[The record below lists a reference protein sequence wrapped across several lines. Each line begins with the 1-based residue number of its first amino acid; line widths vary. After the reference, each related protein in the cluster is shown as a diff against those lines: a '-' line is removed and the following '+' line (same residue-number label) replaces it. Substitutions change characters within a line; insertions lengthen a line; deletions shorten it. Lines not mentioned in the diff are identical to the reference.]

1 MKEKTYLI
9 ALVCDLSNINIE
21 KKTISLR
28 ICIFSFVQCYG
39 NQKSLRIVEEEK
51 TVVRLTKV
59 PNEATLQAM
68 R

>member
-1 MKEKTYLI
+1 M
-9 ALVCDLSNINIE
+9 E

-28 ICIFSFVQCYG
+28 ICISSFIHCYG

-51 TVVRLTKV
+51 TVQRLAVYGNVRLTKV
-59 PNEATLQAM
+59 PNEAKLQAV